1 MSAGVAGTI
10 SKGATR
16 FALLALVVGCSVS
29 ALLVIN
35 SSYKSRVLVNDLHHV
50 RAQGDLLAA
59 QRERLELDFAWWAG
73 QTRVDRDA
81 RKLLGMLPVTQVK
94 RLHFNANGIAK

>member
-1 MSAGVAGTI
+1 MSLAM
-10 SKGATR
+10 SR
-16 FALLALVVGCSVS
+16 FLLLTLGLAVMAS

-35 SSYKSRVLVNDLHHV
+35 SSYQSRVLVNDLRNL

-59 QRERLELDFAWWAG
+59 QRERLRLDLAWWSG

-81 RKLLGMLPVTQVK
+81 RRLLGMVPVSSVHEVVL
-94 RLHFNANGIAK
+94 RAAPSAVVPGGDR

>member
-1 MSAGVAGTI
+1 MSLAMSRFLLVALGVAVM
-10 SKGATR
+10 A
-16 FALLALVVGCSVS
+16 S

-35 SSYKSRVLVNDLHHV
+35 SSYQSRVLVNDLRNL

-59 QRERLELDFAWWAG
+59 QRERLQLDLAWWSG

-81 RKLLGMLPVTQVK
+81 RRLLGMVPVSETHEVVLKAAPLKLIQGG
-94 RLHFNANGIAK
+94 AQ

>member
-1 MSAGVAGTI
+1 M

-16 FALLALVVGCSVS
+16 FVLLGLVASCCVS

-59 QRERLELDFAWWAG
+59 QRERLELDVAWWAG

-81 RKLLGMLPVTQVK
+81 RKLLGMLPVTQVE
-94 RLHFNANGIAK
+94 RLHFSVKGASR

>member
-1 MSAGVAGTI
+1 MSIGL
-10 SKGATR
+10 SR
-16 FALLALVVGCSVS
+16 FLLLALGLAVFSS

-35 SSYKSRVLVNDLHHV
+35 SSYKSRVLVNDLRNL

-59 QRERLELDFAWWAG
+59 QQERLELDVAWWSG

-81 RKLLGMLPVTQVK
+81 RRLLGMVPVAAGHEVVLKAAGGQ
-94 RLHFNANGIAK
+94 